1 MTRREGTRRG
11 NRISNDRKD
20 MAYSERRFELRDR
33 TRDGHE
39 RLDAAVGAFDSLRS
53 YSHYVGF
60 LGTFRA
66 TMDDQLAGVVW
77 PLEWSWRPTM
87 VSAALAQDAQDLGLD
102 AARSMKAAIDLRKPS
117 ALLGALYVLEGSTLG
132 ARVLRQRAA
141 GLGMTGA
148 FGARHLSLMSNDM
161 AQWQSFL
168 LLLDDACDFD
178 MDHAAAAANEVF
190 ALALRCF
197 ESGRVVYQ

>member
-1 MTRREGTRRG
+1 
-11 NRISNDRKD
+11 
-20 MAYSERRFELRDR
+20 
-33 TRDGHE
+33 
-39 RLDAAVGAFDSLRS
+39 
-53 YSHYVGF
+53 
-60 LGTFRA
+60 
-66 TMDDQLAGVVW
+66 
-77 PLEWSWRPTM
+77 M
-87 VSAALAQDAQDLGLD
+87 VSAALAQDAQDLGLE
-102 AARSMKAAIDLRKPS
+102 AARSMKVVIDLDKPS

-141 GLGMTGA
+141 DLGMTGG

-168 LLLDDACDFD
+168 LLLDDAGDFELD
-178 MDHAAAAANEVF
+178 QAAATANQVF

>member
-1 MTRREGTRRG
+1 MESDMAPEFERPRQ
-11 NRISNDRKD
+11 

-39 RLDAAVGAFDSLRS
+39 RLDAAVGAFDSVQS
-53 YSHYVGF
+53 YGRYVGF

-66 TMDDQLAGVVW
+66 TMDDQLAGVAW
-77 PLEWSWRPTM
+77 PAQWRWRPTM
-87 VSAALAQDAQDLGLD
+87 VSAALAQDAQDLGLE
-102 AARSMKAAIDLRKPS
+102 AARSMKVVIDLDKPS

-141 GLGMTGA
+141 DLGMTGG

-168 LLLDDACDFD
+168 LLLDDAGDFELD
-178 MDHAAAAANEVF
+178 QAAATANQVF